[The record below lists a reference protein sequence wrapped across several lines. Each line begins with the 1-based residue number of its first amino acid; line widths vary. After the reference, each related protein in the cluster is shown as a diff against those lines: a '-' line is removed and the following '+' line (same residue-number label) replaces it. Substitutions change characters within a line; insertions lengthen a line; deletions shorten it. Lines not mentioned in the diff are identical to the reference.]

1 MRIGAGAPCYK
12 RGMDEARFAA
22 LIRRHLPFY
31 LALAEGRRAPA
42 TPAQRRF
49 VAAAR
54 GETTPQTEHEHAFA
68 LWRQRTTHVA
78 HTLDADPRPSLSE
91 EDVTRHFEARHQA
104 SRRKRGTHG

>member
-78 HTLDADPRPSLSE
+78 QTLDAQAARTTLIPDAR
-91 EDVTRHFEARHQA
+91 TRAEARL
-104 SRRKRGTHG
+104 SLKPTPTPRKP